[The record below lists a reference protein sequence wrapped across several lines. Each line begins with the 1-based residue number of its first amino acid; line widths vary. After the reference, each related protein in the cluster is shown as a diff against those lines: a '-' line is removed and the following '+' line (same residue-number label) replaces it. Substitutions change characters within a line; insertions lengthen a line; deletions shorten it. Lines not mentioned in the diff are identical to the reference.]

1 MKALVY
7 DGKLNYRTDYP
18 MPVPGPG
25 EVLLKIRLAG
35 VCNTDREVL
44 RGYRPDFSGILGHE
58 FLAEVVEGSDLVGK
72 RVVGELNEGCLACD
86 YCKSGRESHCLERRV
101 PGMSD
106 RDGCFAE
113 YMAYPLRLLHV
124 VPDSLEDEAVILTE
138 PLAAAC
144 EIPELNHL
152 PLSEPVGVVGDGRLA
167 FLIAQVLAIAG
178 HEVVVFGR
186 HEEKL
191 KHFRAFAKTSLK
203 PEGSFDT
210 VVEASGHPSGLGD
223 AIHLTKA
230 RGRIILKSTYAERMS
245 LDMSEIVV
253 RELTI
258 TGSRC
263 GPFEPALRLLERGLI
278 EIPPIERFALEDYE
292 QALGSGA
299 FKAVFQF

>member
-7 DGKLNYRTDYP
+7 DGKLSYRTDYP
-18 MPVPGPG
+18 KPEPGPG

-44 RGYRPDFSGILGHE
+44 RGYRPAFSGVLGHE
-58 FLAEVVEGSDLVGK
+58 FLADVVEGPDLVGK
-72 RVVGELNEGCLACD
+72 RVVGELNAGCQACD
-86 YCKSGRESHCLERRV
+86 YCLSGRESHCLERRV
-101 PGMSD
+101 PGMSG

-113 YMAYPLRLLHV
+113 FMAYPARLLHV
-124 VPDSLEDEAVILTE
+124 VPDSIADEAAILTE

-152 PLSEPVGVVGDGRLA
+152 PLSEPIGVVGDGRLA

-178 HEVVVFGR
+178 REIVVFGR

-191 KHFRAFAKTSLK
+191 KNFQSFAKTSLER
-203 PEGSFDT
+203 EGSYET
-210 VVEASGHPSGLGD
+210 VVEASGHPSGLAD
-223 AIHLTKA
+223 AIKLTKA
-230 RGRIILKSTYAERMS
+230 RGKIILKSTYAEKMS

-253 RELTI
+253 REITI

-278 EIPPIERFALEDYE
+278 EVPPIERFAPEDYE
-292 QALGSGA
+292 QALSSRA